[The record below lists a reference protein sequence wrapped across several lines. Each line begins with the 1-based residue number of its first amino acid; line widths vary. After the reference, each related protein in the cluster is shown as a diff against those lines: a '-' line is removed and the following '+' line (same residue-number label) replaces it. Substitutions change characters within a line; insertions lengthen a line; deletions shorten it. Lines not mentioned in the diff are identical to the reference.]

1 DPTDIVD
8 GKPVERDAPVSKYLI
23 NGEQLGADDFVQ
35 DSTIIEGAEQ
45 ADEMALPA
53 EDYVD
58 KPEECTKYQELN
70 DFTRA
75 QGYSRALYKC
85 DTTLA
90 AQPTWY
96 RFTGESGSQMPTS
109 CGPTNR
115 CGTHAPGWLAGCH
128 PPPGKIS
135 TVLVC
140 FHWHGDCCR
149 WHTFIRVRNC
159 GGFFVYELKK
169 PPACYLRYCGNSGH
183 K

>member
-1 DPTDIVD
+1 MYHI
-8 GKPVERDAPVSKYLI
+8 YLHI
-23 NGEQLGADDFVQ
+23 SFDLIASLTSF
-35 DSTIIEGAEQ
+35 
-45 ADEMALPA
+45 L
-53 EDYVD
+53 
-58 KPEECTKYQELN
+58 ECTKYQVLN

-75 QGYSRALYKC
+75 QGYSGAFYRC

-96 RFTGESGSQMPTS
+96 RFTGRSGSQMPTS
-109 CGPTNR
+109 CVPTNR

-135 TVLVC
+135 TVLAC
-140 FHWHGDCCR
+140 FHWHRDCCR